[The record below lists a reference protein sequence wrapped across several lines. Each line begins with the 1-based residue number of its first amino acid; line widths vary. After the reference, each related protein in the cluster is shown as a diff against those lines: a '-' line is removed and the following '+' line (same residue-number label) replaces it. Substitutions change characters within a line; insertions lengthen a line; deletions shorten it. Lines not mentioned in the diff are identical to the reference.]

1 MFVLKLIHLCRLKNS
16 QQEPIFSV
24 ELVEDN
30 LFEWY
35 VKVYKL
41 DDDSDLMQDMVELG
55 IRYILLHLIFPD
67 NFPFAP
73 PFMRLISPRI
83 EKGFIMEGT
92 IKKWVDIKYGFTPTT
107 TFRWGYLYGTTNT
120 SRLGFSLH
128 SGSGNNAICC
138 QCSQRTG
145 QDSAEN

>member
-1 MFVLKLIHLCRLKNS
+1 MGIKLVYNNFFRLQHSK
-16 QQEPIFSV
+16 QEPVFSV

-35 VKVYKL
+35 VKIYKL
-41 DDDSDLMQDMVELG
+41 DGESDLMQDMVELG

-83 EKGFIMEGT
+83 EKGFVMEG
-92 IKKWVDIKYGFTPTT
+92 K
-107 TFRWGYLYGTTNT
+107 RLYPMINSKNLINIITRRSDMHGTSNT
-120 SRLGFSLH
+120 SRMGFGVH
-128 SGSGNNAICC
+128 RRSGDNAVRS
-138 QCSQRTG
+138 QCSERPRQ
-145 QDSAEN
+145 SAT

>member
-1 MFVLKLIHLCRLKNS
+1 MFAQNSAKIMVFYRLKNS

-24 ELVEDN
+24 ELVDDN

-35 VKVYKL
+35 VKVYKV

-92 IKKWVDIKYGFTPTT
+92 IKKRIDYKMVY
-107 TFRWGYLYGTTNT
+107 TFSRWGYLYGTTNT

-128 SGSGNNAICC
+128 SRSGHNAICRK
-138 QCSQRTG
+138 CSQRTG
-145 QDSAEN
+145 QNSTEN